1 MSAASQGGHRPMK
14 VHDARRIKLL
24 DATVKEIQG
33 WVRDLQAEQTHV
45 IRDNPPGQAGK
56 LLFVG
61 GAVSALQIAESA
73 IRRAQILLTPC
84 SELLESIDRDP
95 EEAGE

>member
-1 MSAASQGGHRPMK
+1 MK
-14 VHDARRIKLL
+14 VHDARRIVVL
-24 DATVKEIQG
+24 DETVKEIEG

-45 IRDNPPGQAGK
+45 LRDNPPGQAGK

-61 GAVSALQIAESA
+61 GAISALQIAESA

-84 SELLESIDRDP
+84 SELLESIERDP
-95 EEAGE
+95 QEVGE